1 MKSLSELIRLQSTNM
16 TVDLFSMSKLVCC
29 LRFLEPE

>member
-16 TVDLFSMSKLVCC
+16 TVDLISMRKLVCC
-29 LRFLEPE
+29 LKFLEPE